1 MVTLSDKQSI
11 TGKTICAI
19 EQINFAFG
27 ESSISK
33 DSYGYLDKIVLLI
46 QQGNLKMEIKGH
58 TDNVGNKD
66 FNLELSKKRAMA
78 VYSYLIKK
86 GVNPDRLSYSYY
98 GMSKPITSNDT
109 EEGRKINRRVEF
121 EILK

>member
-1 MVTLSDKQSI
+1 M
-11 TGKTICAI
+11 
-19 EQINFAFG
+19 
-27 ESSISK
+27 
-33 DSYGYLDKIVLLI
+33 I

>member
-1 MVTLSDKQSI
+1 
-11 TGKTICAI
+11 
-19 EQINFAFG
+19 
-27 ESSISK
+27 
-33 DSYGYLDKIVLLI
+33 
-46 QQGNLKMEIKGH
+46 
-58 TDNVGNKD
+58 
-66 FNLELSKKRAMA
+66 MA

-121 EILK
+121 EILNNE